1 MYRFNSPR
9 ENVPRIEHAFYLF
22 RAMYNKTNIFN
33 VINIDNMK
41 KIYKRKSLIVAYI
54 IYYVLLINRKT
65 DRYANDFIYYP

>member
-1 MYRFNSPR
+1 
-9 ENVPRIEHAFYLF
+9 
-22 RAMYNKTNIFN
+22 MYNKTNIFN

-65 DRYANDFIYYP
+65 DRYANDFSYIIRKFSQA